1 MAVKMKKFWETAELV
16 QFIPDFEER
25 AMKFLSE
32 RPASSVA
39 ALKAQVAELTAKLAE
54 PPAPSPPPAERKFI
68 WSLLENHLEVAAL
81 QTLERIPG

>member
-1 MAVKMKKFWETAELV
+1 MNQEAVMAVKMKKFWETAELV

-54 PPAPSPPPAERKFI
+54 PPAPAGRKP
-68 WSLLENHLEVAAL
+68 
-81 QTLERIPG
+81 RP

>member
-16 QFIPDFEER
+16 QF
-25 AMKFLSE
+25 LTE

-54 PPAPSPPPAERKFI
+54 PPAPAGRKP
-68 WSLLENHLEVAAL
+68 
-81 QTLERIPG
+81 RP